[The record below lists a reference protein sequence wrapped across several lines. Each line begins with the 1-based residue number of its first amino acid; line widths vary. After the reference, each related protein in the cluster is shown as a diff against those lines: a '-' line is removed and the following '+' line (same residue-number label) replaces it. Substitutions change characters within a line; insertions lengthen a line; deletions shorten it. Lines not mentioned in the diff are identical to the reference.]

1 MKARA
6 LGESG
11 IQASVVGFGAWA
23 VGGWMWG
30 GSVERD
36 SVAAI
41 HAALDN
47 GITLIDTAPMYGFGR
62 SEEIVGRALKG
73 GRRHQAVLATKCSLV
88 WDGPTAGRHFHFDAS
103 SDGKAL
109 PGEPVYKKVYRDNRP
124 AAVRIGVED
133 SLRRLQTDYI
143 DLIQTHWQDPNTAIG
158 ETMAELLRLKKEGKV
173 RAIGCSNATPEQLAE
188 YRAAGQL
195 DSDQEKYSML
205 DRDMEKANLPYCAEH
220 KVAFLAY
227 SPLGQGLL
235 TGKIG
240 PERVFEPGD
249 QRLRNP
255 RFSLENRERVAA
267 FLGRIRPIA
276 QDYNLTLGQLVTA
289 WTIAQ
294 PGCSHALLGGRTA
307 GQVVEN
313 ARAGAAELA
322 DEAVRLITQAID
334 EHLHL
339 KTEA

>member
-1 MKARA
+1 MKQRA

-23 VGGWMWG
+23 IGGWMWG
-30 GSVERD
+30 GSEERE
-36 SVAAI
+36 SIAAI

-47 GITLIDTAPMYGFGR
+47 GITLIDTAPVYGFGL
-62 SEEIVGRALKG
+62 SEEIIGRALKG

-88 WDGPTAGRHFHFDAS
+88 WDCPAAGRYFHFDS
-103 SDGKAL
+103 TPDGKAQ
-109 PGEPVYKKVYRDNRP
+109 PGEAISKKIYRDNRP
-124 AAVRIGVED
+124 AAVRKGVED
-133 SLRRLQTDYI
+133 SLRRLQTDYV
-143 DLIQTHWQDPNTAIG
+143 DLIQTHWQDPHTSVG

-173 RAIGCSNATPEQLAE
+173 RAIGCSNATAEQLEE

-205 DRDMEKANLPYCAEH
+205 DREMEEGNLPYCAEH

-227 SPLGQGLL
+227 SPLAQGLL

-255 RFSLENRERVAA
+255 RFRLENRERVAA
-267 FLGRIRPIA
+267 FLGRIRHIA
-276 QDYNLTLGQLVTA
+276 DDYRITLGQLVTA

-294 PGCSHALLGGRTA
+294 PGCTHALLGARTGRQA
-307 GQVVEN
+307 AEN
-313 ARAGAAELA
+313 AGAGAAELA
-322 DEAVRLITQAID
+322 GEAVRFITRAVD
-334 EHLHL
+334 EHLRL
-339 KTEA
+339 KTEE